1 MYGKGAARIL
11 QKVDSFGHWDPS
23 RTAEYLQFRTNET
36 DDFSGADISTGLVYV
51 IPYYNDQRKRTVRP
65 ASAVRTGDCL
75 VTSRGDAV
83 YVNDIQ
89 KVWCRGAYALSP
101 CRETLW

>member
-23 RTAEYLQFRTNET
+23 RTAEYLKFRTNET

-51 IPYYNDQRKRTVRP
+51 IPYDDDCSNVSELFALPVRFGLVI
-65 ASAVRTGDCL
+65 AV
-75 VTSRGDAV
+75 
-83 YVNDIQ
+83 
-89 KVWCRGAYALSP
+89 
-101 CRETLW
+101 